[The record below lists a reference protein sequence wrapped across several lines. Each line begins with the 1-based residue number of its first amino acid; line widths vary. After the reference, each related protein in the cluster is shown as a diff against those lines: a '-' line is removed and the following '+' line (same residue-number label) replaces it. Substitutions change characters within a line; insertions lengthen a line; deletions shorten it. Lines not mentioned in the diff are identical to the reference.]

1 MTSGT
6 ARPESLGIGELAAR
20 SGRSV
25 HAIRWYEAQGLI
37 PGVVRDPGGRRRY
50 SERHLDWLALMERV
64 RRTGMSIAD
73 MREYTKLVKQGR
85 ATLRERQAM
94 LAAHRER
101 VKRTIAGWNEALAL
115 LEKKLDLYDDL
126 IRKRSVAVPDL
137 RTGRSTRG
145 APSRSPRG

>member
-1 MTSGT
+1 M
-6 ARPESLGIGELAAR
+6 PELLKIGELASR

-50 SERHLDWLALMERV
+50 SERHLDWLSLMDRL
-64 RRTGMSIAD
+64 RKTGMSIAG
-73 MREYTKLVKQGR
+73 MREYAKLVRQGR
-85 ATLRERQAM
+85 ATLKERQEM

-101 VKRTIAGWNEALAL
+101 VKRTIAEWNEALAL
-115 LEKKLDLYDDL
+115 LDRKIDFYDDL
-126 IRKRSVAVPDL
+126 IRGRSVPVPDL

>member
-1 MTSGT
+1 M
-6 ARPESLGIGELAAR
+6 PELLKIGELASR

-50 SERHLDWLALMERV
+50 SERHLDWLSLMERL
-64 RRTGMSIAD
+64 RKTGMSIAG
-73 MREYTKLVKQGR
+73 MREYAKLVRQGR
-85 ATLRERQAM
+85 ATLKERQEM

-101 VKRTIAGWNEALAL
+101 VKRTIAEWNEALAL
-115 LEKKLDLYDDL
+115 LDRKIDFYDDL
-126 IRKRSVAVPDL
+126 IRGRSVPVPDL

>member
-1 MTSGT
+1 M
-6 ARPESLGIGELAAR
+6 PERLKIGELASR

-50 SERHLDWLALMERV
+50 SERHLDWLALMERL
-64 RRTGMSIAD
+64 RKTGMSIAG

-85 ATLRERQAM
+85 ATLRERQEM

-101 VKRTIAGWNEALAL
+101 VKRTIADWNEALAL
-115 LEKKLDLYDDL
+115 LDRKIDFYDDL
-126 IRKRSVAVPDL
+126 IRGRSGTVPDL
-137 RTGRSTRG
+137 RKGRSTRG